1 MTKSESKYFNTAL
14 IMDEALI
21 DLLGK
26 KDLQYISVKEICEKA
41 GVNRSTFY
49 LHYETIADLLGE
61 TIEHIQAEFQKSFSV
76 DAKEFIESIDK
87 APLDEL
93 VLINDRY
100 LLPYL
105 NYVKEHKHIYKAVL
119 NNPISMQSEAKLTA
133 LYKHILQPIFS
144 RFEIPE
150 KEQRF
155 WLAYHVDGVM
165 AIVFEWLKDDCS
177 ESVDEISRIIQNCVR
192 LGRYQCEKK

>member
-26 KDLQYISVKEICEKA
+26 KDIQYISVKEICDRA

-61 TIEHIQAEFQKSFSV
+61 TIEHIQTEFQKSFSV
-76 DAKEFIESIDK
+76 DTKEFIESIDK

-93 VLINDRY
+93 VLINDHY

-119 NNPISMQSEAKLTA
+119 NNPGCMQSEASLTA

-144 RFEIPE
+144 RFGIPE
-150 KEQRF
+150 KEQRY
-155 WLAYHVDGVM
+155 WLVYHVNGVM
-165 AIVFEWLKDDCS
+165 AIVFEWLKEDCS
-177 ESVDEISRIIQNCVR
+177 EPVDEISRIIRRCVR
-192 LGRYQCEKK
+192 LVRHQYEKE